1 MPDGANHVAFAYSKD
16 GIDRFMTVYPNLN
29 ILSGTDFKNFTPKTE
44 KYLTIVK
51 KDGGVNNKPYI
62 SASYNNPAPNSF
74 TDTLVWKLD
83 KERLEPSTTYTFSF
97 YLRGK
102 GTVETFVHPSLIDT
116 SSNNS
121 YADGKVIKANS
132 NGQYVWNLTN
142 EWVRHTYTFTTKSSI
157 GDEQYVLFRLPTG
170 SSVDIYLPKLEKGSI
185 ATPWMPSFSE
195 LKTEDY
201 PSYIGTY
208 TDNKSN
214 EQSTDPGRYTWKK
227 IE

>member
-1 MPDGANHVAFAYSKD
+1 VPDGANHVAFAYSED
-16 GIDRFMTVYPNLN
+16 GKDRFMTVYPNLN
-29 ILSGTDFKNFTPKTE
+29 LLDGTDFKNFTPKTD

-62 SASYNNPAPNSF
+62 SASYSNPEPNSYVDILSF
-74 TDTLVWKLD
+74 KLE

-97 YLRGK
+97 YARGR
-102 GTVETFVHPSLIDT
+102 GTVKTYIHPSLIDT
-116 SSNNS
+116 SSKS
-121 YADGKVIKANS
+121 FADGKPIQPNKD
-132 NGQYVWNLTN
+132 GGYTWTLTN
-142 EWVRHTYTFTTKSSI
+142 EWVRHTYTFTSKSSI
-157 GDEQYVLFRLPTG
+157 TEDQYVLFRLPTG
-170 SSVDIYLPKLEKGSI
+170 SSVDICLPKLEKGSI

-195 LKTEDY
+195 VKAENY

-214 EQSTDPGRYTWKK
+214 EQSTDPEKYTWKK

>member
-1 MPDGANHVAFAYSKD
+1 
-16 GIDRFMTVYPNLN
+16 MTVYPNLN
-29 ILSGTDFKNFTPKTE
+29 ILSGTAFDSYVPKIE

-62 SASYNNPAPNSF
+62 SASYSNPAPNSF
-74 TDTLVWKLD
+74 TDMLVWRLE

-97 YLRGK
+97 YLKGK
-102 GTVETFVHPSLIDT
+102 GTIETFVHPSLVDT

-121 YADGKVIKANS
+121 YADGKVMKPNT
-132 NGQYVWNLTN
+132 NGQYVWDLTN

-157 GDEQYVLFRLPTG
+157 GNEQYFLFRISTG
-170 SSVDIYLPKLEKGSI
+170 NSVDICLPKVEEGSI
-185 ATPWMPSFSE
+185 ATPWLPSFSE
-195 LKTEDY
+195 ATASDY

-208 TDNKSN
+208 TDNDSN
-214 EQSTDPGRYTWKK
+214 AQSTDPVRYIWKK

>member
-16 GIDRFMTVYPNLN
+16 GRDGFMTVYPNLN
-29 ILSGTDFKNFTPKTE
+29 LLDDADFKNFTPKTE

-51 KDGGVNNKPYI
+51 KDGGVSNKPYI
-62 SASYNNPAPNSF
+62 SASYNNPELNSF
-74 TDTLVWKLD
+74 ADILSWNLE

-97 YLRGK
+97 YAKGK
-102 GTVETFVHPSLIDT
+102 GTVQTYIFPSLIDT
-116 SSNNS
+116 SSPS
-121 YADGKVIKANS
+121 FADGKAITPKAD
-132 NGQYVWNLTN
+132 GGYTWTLTD
-142 EWVRHTYTFTTKSSI
+142 EWVRHTYTFTSKSSI
-157 GDEQYVLFRLPTG
+157 TEDQHVLFRLPTG
-170 SSVDIYLPKLEKGSI
+170 SSVDICLPKLEKGSI

-195 LKTEDY
+195 VKAGNY

-214 EQSTDPGRYTWKK
+214 EQSTDPARYTWKK